1 MKLSIQALLLWVIS
15 IQHLST
21 KTFAHLTT
29 NTFECESSLYDLPR
43 ELDTITTKAG
53 FPLEMKHIYATIV
66 GLNGGWTEGLKLYET
81 PIVIRFT
88 RLIDI
93 MNWNCAAVYSV
104 QWKDA
109 LTKTDPIIRAPEE
122 ININGKETIS
132 LHNSDTRLLCMV
144 NAWATVVEDWVSEA
158 AQPVLGIISDFK
170 YPGVSNGYS
179 DSVNTCLSNHGE
191 TGNDHY
197 LQKECL
203 LVLAESNCYSPSIMG
218 KIIGHQIT
226 EYARDDGWNMYGQLN
241 SDGTPCKTNC
251 IRYTDPTGYTPQSQR
266 RSKKGSKSRQRWAP
280 LQEDNGRGYMTQQV
294 R

>member
-1 MKLSIQALLLWVIS
+1 MLIIWIRNYLKRSNCLFWKGLCSNNAVGSSWWKHLCGFCAAFWTISTAHCVLSPAFYSGKRAIRQQHKIYTDTTNTMKLSIQALLLWVIS

-43 ELDTITTKAG
+43 ELDTITTEAG

-66 GLNGGWTEGLKLYET
+66 GLHGGWTEGLKLYET

-88 RLIDI
+88 RLIDM

-132 LHNSDTRLLCMV
+132 LHNSDTHLLCMV
-144 NAWATVVEDWVSEA
+144 NAWATVVED
-158 AQPVLGIISDFK
+158 
-170 YPGVSNGYS
+170 
-179 DSVNTCLSNHGE
+179 
-191 TGNDHY
+191 
-197 LQKECL
+197 
-203 LVLAESNCYSPSIMG
+203 
-218 KIIGHQIT
+218 
-226 EYARDDGWNMYGQLN
+226 
-241 SDGTPCKTNC
+241 
-251 IRYTDPTGYTPQSQR
+251 
-266 RSKKGSKSRQRWAP
+266 
-280 LQEDNGRGYMTQQV
+280 
-294 R
+294 